1 MLVGSILSK
10 ALISIVFLKTYKQ
23 LVMKFHKYFYSIS
36 VFCLFFWM
44 PVLCAGQPPKKK
56 IVKKPNII
64 FVLVDDL
71 RWDAMGFMGRYPFLK
86 TPHID
91 QLRKEGVH
99 FKNAYC
105 TNSLCAPSRAT
116 FLTGMFPQTHG
127 VNTNQEG
134 RELNPDKTLSFGQI
148 LQGEGYE
155 TAFIGKWHMA
165 ESNEPRK
172 GWDYWCSFPGQ
183 GQYFGNDL
191 NINGKNIRNEGYIT
205 DELNKYT
212 LDFIDKNADN
222 PFCVYLSHKAVHEPF
237 TPADRDKN
245 LFTNDLVPEP
255 ESWLDNMENKPTWQR
270 TVLNADQRRRLRE
283 KDLAKII
290 PQKSRKPAPWP
301 AKTGIGKQKDYL
313 RSLSSVDDGLG
324 EIYELLKKK
333 GILDNTIIVFAG
345 DNGFFQGEHGLG
357 DKRLAYNESMRI
369 PLIMRYPKLANSNL
383 TISEMILN
391 ADIAPTFLEMAGV
404 SIPAQMQ
411 GKSLVPLLHGKNENW
426 RKSFLFTYWTDL
438 IYSIPRITAIRTEK
452 YLYSTTPD
460 INDIDELY
468 DVVND
473 PAELYNLAKKPE
485 FSKIESQLKKELEQL
500 KKETDYKVEVQR
512 PDAEF
517 IGNLKTGKLLSIDF
531 GKTNLSFQAEN
542 NILFQGVVLNKD
554 QRSVSGYFQDS
565 AISVIKNRPDLDP
578 SKGTFVIECLVKP
591 SSPDGVIASSGSQ
604 KDGWAI
610 FLENGV
616 PGFVVAHDKHLQF
629 IDGQSNIINKWS
641 HLVAV
646 IENYNNV
653 IKFFADGKLIG
664 ERKMLLPIQSIKSST
679 GDIYLGQDAGDMIDP
694 NGVSVHTFRGLIQS
708 VSFYRE
714 KMQDARFIELS
725 K

>member
-1 MLVGSILSK
+1 MNHSK
-10 ALISIVFLKTYKQ
+10 NLN
-23 LVMKFHKYFYSIS
+23 SIS
-36 VFCLFFWM
+36 FFWLLFWM
-44 PVLCAGQPPKKK
+44 PVLCAAQPQQKNL
-56 IVKKPNII
+56 VKKPNII

-71 RWDAMGFMGRYPFLK
+71 RWDAMGFMGQYPFLK

-91 QLRKEGVH
+91 QLRNEGVH
-99 FKNAYC
+99 FKNSFC
-105 TNSLCAPSRAT
+105 THSLCGPSRAT

-134 RELNPDKTLSFGQI
+134 RELNLDKTPSFGQL
-148 LQGEGYE
+148 LQSEGYE

-165 ESNEPRK
+165 ESNVPRK
-172 GWDYWCSFPGQ
+172 GWNYWCSFPGQ

-212 LDFIDKNADN
+212 LDFIDKNADK
-222 PFCVYLSHKAVHEPF
+222 PFCIYLSHKAVHEPF
-237 TPADRDKN
+237 TPTDRDKN
-245 LFTNDLVPEP
+245 LYINDSVPEP
-255 ESWLDNMENKPTWQR
+255 TSWIDNMENKPAWQK
-270 TVLNADQRRRLRE
+270 TKMNADQRRRLRE
-283 KDLAKII
+283 KDLAMIL
-290 PQKSRKPAPWP
+290 PQKTRKPGPWP
-301 AKTGIGKQKDYL
+301 SKTGLGKQKDYL
-313 RSLSSVDDGLG
+313 RCLTAVDNGMG
-324 EIYELLKKK
+324 EIYELLKRK
-333 GILDNTIIVFAG
+333 GILNNTIIVFAG
-345 DNGFFQGEHGLG
+345 DNGYFHGEHGLG

-369 PLIMRYPKLANSNL
+369 PLIMRYPKLANANL
-383 TISEMILN
+383 TIPEIILN

-411 GKSLVPLLHGKNENW
+411 GKSLVPLLNGKNENW

-473 PAELYNLAKKPE
+473 PAELHNLTKKPE
-485 FSKIESQLKKELEQL
+485 FSKIENQLKKELEQL
-500 KKETDYKVEVQR
+500 KKETDYKVDVQR
-512 PDAEF
+512 PDIEF

-531 GKTNLSFQAEN
+531 GKATLSSQSEN
-542 NILFQGVVLNKD
+542 GISFQGVELKKD
-554 QRSVSGYFQDS
+554 KSRVSGYFQDS
-565 AISVIKNRPDLDP
+565 TISVIKNRPDLDP
-578 SKGTFVIECLVKP
+578 SKGSFVIECMVKP
-591 SSPDGVIASSGSQ
+591 ASPDGIIASCGSQ
-604 KDGWAI
+604 KEGWAI

-629 IDGQSNIINKWS
+629 IDGASEITNKWS

-664 ERKMLLPIQSIKSST
+664 QRKMLLPIQSINSND
-679 GDIYLGQDAGDMIDP
+679 GDIYLGHDSGDMIDP
-694 NGVSVHTFRGLIQS
+694 KGISVHSYKGLIQY
-708 VSFYRE
+708 VAIYRE
-714 KMQDARFIELS
+714 KIQDSKLMELS
-725 K
+725 KLD

>member
-1 MLVGSILSK
+1 MNSYKHLVSINIFWL
-10 ALISIVFLKTYKQ
+10 L
-23 LVMKFHKYFYSIS
+23 
-36 VFCLFFWM
+36 FWM
-44 PVLCAGQPPKKK
+44 PVFCEAQPKEKH
-56 IVKKPNII
+56 VVGRPNII

-71 RWDAMGFMGRYPFLK
+71 RWDAMGFTGRYPFLK

-91 QLRKEGVH
+91 QLRNEGVH
-99 FKNAYC
+99 FKNAFC

-116 FLTGMFPQTHG
+116 ILTGMFPQTNG

-134 RELNPDKTLSFGQI
+134 RELNPDKTRSFGQI
-148 LQGEGYE
+148 LQGEGYA

-183 GQYFGNDL
+183 GQYFGNNL
-191 NINGKNIRNEGYIT
+191 NINGNNIRNEGYIT

-212 LDFIDKNADN
+212 LDFIDENADK
-222 PFCVYLSHKAVHEPF
+222 PFCVYLSHKAAHAPF

-245 LFTNDLVPEP
+245 LYTNDLVPEP
-255 ESWLDNMENKPTWQR
+255 ASWLDNMENKPSWQR
-270 TVLNADQRRRLRE
+270 TVTVMNADQRHRLRE

-290 PQKSRKPAPWP
+290 PQKNRKLTPWP
-301 AKTGIGKQKDYL
+301 AKTGVGNQKDYL
-313 RSLSSVDDGLG
+313 RTLTAVDDGLG
-324 EIYELLKKK
+324 EIYDLLKKK
-333 GILDNTIIVFAG
+333 GILENTIIVFAG

-369 PLIMRYPKLANSNL
+369 PLIMRYPKLANANL

-411 GKSLVPLLHGKNENW
+411 GKSIVPLLLGKNENW

-438 IYSIPRITAIRTEK
+438 IYFIPRITAIRTEK

-460 INDIDELY
+460 INDMDELY

-473 PAELYNLAKKPE
+473 PAELYNLAGKPAYSTVE
-485 FSKIESQLKKELEQL
+485 NTLKTELEQL
-500 KKETDYKVEVQR
+500 KQETGYKVDVPR
-512 PDAEF
+512 PGVEF
-517 IGNLKTGKLLSIDF
+517 LGNIKTGKLLSIDF
-531 GKTNLSFQAEN
+531 GKATLSSQSE
-542 NILFQGVVLNKD
+542 IGISFQGVVLKKD
-554 QRSVSGYFQDS
+554 QSKVSGYFQDS
-565 AISVIKNRPDLDP
+565 AISVIKRRPDLDP
-578 SKGTFVIECLVKP
+578 SKGTFVIECLVK
-591 SSPDGVIASSGSQ
+591 SASPDGIIASCGSQ
-604 KDGWAI
+604 KEGWAI

-629 IDGQSNIINKWS
+629 IDGTSEIINKWS

-664 ERKMLLPIQSIKSST
+664 QRKMLLPIQSVNSND
-679 GDIYLGQDAGDMIDP
+679 GDIYLGQDSGDMIDP
-694 NGVSVHTFRGLIQS
+694 KGVSVHAYKGLIQS
-708 VSFYRE
+708 VTFYRE
-714 KMQDARFIELS
+714 KMQDSKLIELS
-725 K
+725 KVN

>member
-1 MLVGSILSK
+1 
-10 ALISIVFLKTYKQ
+10 
-23 LVMKFHKYFYSIS
+23 MKFHKYFYSIS
-36 VFCLFFWM
+36 IFCLLFCI
-44 PVLCAGQPPKKK
+44 PVLCVGQPKKK
-56 IVKKPNII
+56 QIIEKPNII

-71 RWDAMGFMGRYPFLK
+71 RWDAMGFIERYPFLK
-86 TPHID
+86 TPNID
-91 QLRKEGVH
+91 QLRNEGVH
-99 FKNAYC
+99 FKNAFC

-116 FLTGMFPQTHG
+116 ILTGMFPQTNG
-127 VNTNQEG
+127 VSTNQEG

-165 ESNEPRK
+165 ENNQPRK
-172 GWDYWCSFPGQ
+172 GWNYWCSFPGQ

-212 LDFIDKNADN
+212 LNFIDKNADK

-245 LFTNDLVPEP
+245 LFANDLVPEP
-255 ESWLDNMENKPTWQR
+255 ASWLDNMENKPAWQR
-270 TVLNADQRRRLRE
+270 TVVNADQRRRLRE

-290 PQKSRKPAPWP
+290 PQKIRRPGPWP
-301 AKTGIGKQKDYL
+301 AATGIGKQKDYL
-313 RSLSSVDDGLG
+313 RTLTAVDNGLG
-324 EIYELLKKK
+324 EIYDLLKRK

-369 PLIMRYPKLANSNL
+369 PLIMRYPKLAKANQ
-383 TISEMILN
+383 TISEMVLN

-404 SIPAQMQ
+404 SIPSQMQ
-411 GKSLVPLLHGKNENW
+411 GKSVVPLLHGKNEDW

-438 IYSIPRITAIRTEK
+438 VYFIPRITAIRTEK

-473 PAELYNLAKKPE
+473 PAELNNLSKKPE
-485 FSKIESQLKKELEQL
+485 FSAIENNLKIELEQL
-500 KKETDYKVEVQR
+500 KKETGYKADVPR

-517 IGNLKTGKLLSIDF
+517 IGNVKTGKLLSIGF
-531 GKTNLSFQAEN
+531 GDTTLHYQTENDISFHGV
-542 NILFQGVVLNKD
+542 LFNKD
-554 QRSVSGYFQDS
+554 QKTVSGNFNDG
-565 AISVIKNRPDLDP
+565 ATTVIKVRPDLDP
-578 SKGTFVIECLVKP
+578 SKGSFVIECLVKP
-591 SSPDGVIASSGSQ
+591 ESPDGIIASCGSQ
-604 KDGWAI
+604 QDGWAI
-610 FLENGV
+610 FLEKGV

-629 IDGQSNIINKWS
+629 IDGPSKIINKWS
-641 HLVAV
+641 HLIAV
-646 IENYNNV
+646 IENYGNI

-664 ERKMLLPIQSIKSST
+664 QRKMLLPIQSIKSSA

-694 NGVSVHTFRGLIQS
+694 NGVSVRSFKGLIQS
-708 VSFYRE
+708 VTFYRE
-714 KMQDARFIELS
+714 KMQDSKFIELS
-725 K
+725 KSN